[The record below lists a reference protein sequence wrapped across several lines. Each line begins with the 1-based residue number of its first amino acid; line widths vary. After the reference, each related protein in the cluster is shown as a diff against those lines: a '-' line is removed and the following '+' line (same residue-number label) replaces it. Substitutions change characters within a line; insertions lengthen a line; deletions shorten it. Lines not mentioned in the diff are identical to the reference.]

1 MEQRVIELKGLLKE
15 LIDGV
20 EPADVLGRFS
30 VDFGS
35 LDPLELAAAE
45 ELLAAEGTSL
55 GEIQRAN
62 ELHTNL
68 TAARIAKK
76 EPSDRIDL
84 IPGHPAYVFLGENE
98 GLSKL
103 ISDKLDPDLR
113 KYLNSLEEKDRLDLE
128 ADAEE
133 LINIIKHYDRKEN
146 LLFPYLERAGITV
159 PPQVMWGVDDVIRD
173 LLRLFVKA
181 IKQAPVM
188 PKRIEMIYERL
199 IPQLES
205 MVVKERDIL
214 IPMLDHHMTERDWEL
229 VAQESSIIGYV
240 FNKGIEGASNSD
252 AMTWLKQQSGES
264 ISAIETDTAAVS
276 GRVIMPSG
284 DITIDQLTAML
295 NTLPT
300 DLTYIDSD
308 NVVRYYS
315 EGKHQVFTRTRTI
328 IGRDVLLCHPPQL
341 IPKIKKLLE
350 EFRSGAKDYE
360 IVPVKIGSKLN
371 LVRYYAVRNEQG
383 EYMGTVEV
391 TEEMSE
397 ILELIESRT
406 GSNK

>member
-1 MEQRVIELKGLLKE
+1 MEQRVVELKGLLKE
-15 LIDGV
+15 LI
-20 EPADVLGRFS
+20 
-30 VDFGS
+30 
-35 LDPLELAAAE
+35 
-45 ELLAAEGTSL
+45 
-55 GEIQRAN
+55 
-62 ELHTNL
+62 
-68 TAARIAKK
+68 
-76 EPSDRIDL
+76 
-84 IPGHPAYVFLGENE
+84 PGHPACVFLGENE
-98 GLSKL
+98 GLCKF
-103 ISDKLDPDLR
+103 ISDKLNPDLL
-113 KYLNSLEEKDRLDLE
+113 KYLNSLEEKDRLNLE

-133 LINIIKHYDRKEN
+133 LVNIIKHYDRKEN

-173 LLRLFVKA
+173 LLRLFFKA
-181 IKQAPVM
+181 IKQTPVM
-188 PKRIEMIYERL
+188 PKRVEMIYERL

-240 FNKGIEGASNSD
+240 FNKGVEGASNSD
-252 AMTWLKQQSGES
+252 AMTWLKQKIGES
-264 ISAIETDTAAVS
+264 ISAIVTDTAAVAD
-276 GRVIMPSG
+276 RVIMPSG
-284 DITIDQLTAML
+284 DIKVDKLTAML
-295 NTLPT
+295 NALPT

-341 IPKIKKLLE
+341 IPKIKMLLE
-350 EFRSGAKDYE
+350 EFRSGVKDYE

-383 EYMGTVEV
+383 EYMGTVDV

-397 ILELIESRT
+397 ILELIERRT
-406 GSNK
+406 GSYK